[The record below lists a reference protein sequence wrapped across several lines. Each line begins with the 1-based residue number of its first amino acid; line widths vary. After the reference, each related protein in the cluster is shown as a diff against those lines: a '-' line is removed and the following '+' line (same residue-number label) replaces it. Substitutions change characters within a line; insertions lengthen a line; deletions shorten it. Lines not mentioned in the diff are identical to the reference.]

1 MRKGMVITKIL
12 LLVEF
17 SGLTGIQGVVIS
29 EGMLGRIPAWRV
41 ERSDGEVLT
50 IIKGQEVNY
59 DSTTEGRKS

>member
-1 MRKGMVITKIL
+1 MTKPGDYIRD
-12 LLVEF
+12 ETF
-17 SGLTGIQGVVIS
+17 GHIQGVVIS